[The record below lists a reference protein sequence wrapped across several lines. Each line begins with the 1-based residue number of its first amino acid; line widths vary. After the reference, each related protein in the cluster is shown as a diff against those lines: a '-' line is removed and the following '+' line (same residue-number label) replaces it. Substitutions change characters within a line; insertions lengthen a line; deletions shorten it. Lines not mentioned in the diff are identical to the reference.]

1 MNIHLNKYS
10 HLWLKIVSV
19 PSPQDRLCRDINLT
33 VTDTSQTLSDVLF
46 EKSLNLLPTSSH
58 LASGL
63 FKVKNAETVSP
74 ASNTNLHE
82 EQEELDT
89 KEPKQAVKHKRMWQ
103 HFSVNL
109 RVILVYVQK
118 QSLPWAAEQS
128 HRCLPMGLWVLSP
141 ESLHIVISPSW
152 SQTQCTQLPS
162 WHTMVRACCKQG

>member
-33 VTDTSQTLSDVLF
+33 VTDTSQTLSDILF

-74 ASNTNLHE
+74 STSTSASNTNLHE

-89 KEPKQAVKHKRMWQ
+89 KEPKQAVKHKRM
-103 HFSVNL
+103 
-109 RVILVYVQK
+109 
-118 QSLPWAAEQS
+118 
-128 HRCLPMGLWVLSP
+128 
-141 ESLHIVISPSW
+141 
-152 SQTQCTQLPS
+152 
-162 WHTMVRACCKQG
+162 